1 MLPNTGSLGQEV
13 SVNAVVFHG
22 PGQKSWEQVGDPKLE
37 QGEDAI
43 VRITSATICG
53 TDLHILKG
61 DVPEVRPG
69 TVLGHEAVGLVEET
83 GRSVTNL
90 KKGDRVLLPAITA
103 DGRCDFCR
111 IGMYSHCR
119 NGGWLFG
126 HLIDGLQ
133 AQYARAPYA
142 DTSLYKVPEELSD
155 EQVLFL
161 ADILPTS
168 YECGVLNGQVKPGD
182 TVAIVGAGPIG
193 LAAVLLSRLYSP
205 SQIIAIDLEAARLE
219 RVRQFGADATIQ
231 SGAEDVKARVME
243 LTGGAGVDVAMEAV
257 GIPET
262 FELCAELVKPGG
274 RVANIGVHGKPV
286 TLHLERLWAHNIT
299 ITTRLVDTVTV
310 PQLLNLIQARRFD
323 PTVFATHTFRLDE
336 AIAAYDVFS
345 RAGETGALKV
355 VLKQ

>member
-1 MLPNTGSLGQEV
+1 M
-13 SVNAVVFHG
+13 NAVVFHG
-22 PGQKSWEQVGDPKLE
+22 PGQKSWERAEDPKIE
-37 QGEDAI
+37 QGEDAL

-69 TVLGHEAVGLVEET
+69 TILGHEAVGIIEET
-83 GRSVTNL
+83 GRSVATL
-90 KKGDRVLLPAITA
+90 QKGDRVLMPAITA

-119 NGGWLFG
+119 HGGWLFG
-126 HLIDGLQ
+126 HLIHGLQ

-193 LAAVLLSRLYSP
+193 LAAVLLARLYSP

-219 RVRQFGADATIQ
+219 RARQFGADATIQ
-231 SGAEDVKARVME
+231 SGVEDVKARVIE

-336 AIAAYDVFS
+336 AMAAYDVFS

>member
-1 MLPNTGSLGQEV
+1 M
-13 SVNAVVFHG
+13 NAVVFHG
-22 PGQKSWEQVGDPKLE
+22 PGQKSCERAEDPKIE

-43 VRITSATICG
+43 VRITTATICG

-69 TVLGHEAVGLVEET
+69 TILGHEAVGIIEET
-83 GRSVTNL
+83 GRSVATL
-90 KKGDRVLLPAITA
+90 QKGDRVLIPAITA

-119 NGGWLFG
+119 HGGWLFG
-126 HLIDGLQ
+126 HLIHGLQ

-193 LAAVLLSRLYSP
+193 LAAVLLARLYSP
-205 SQIIAIDLEAARLE
+205 SQIIAIDLETARLE
-219 RVRQFGADATIQ
+219 RARQFGADATIQ
-231 SGAEDVKARVME
+231 SGVEDVKARVIE

-336 AIAAYDVFS
+336 AMAAYDVFS

>member
-1 MLPNTGSLGQEV
+1 M
-13 SVNAVVFHG
+13 NAVVFHG
-22 PGQKSWEQVGDPKLE
+22 PGQKSWERAEDPKIE
-37 QGEDAI
+37 QGEDAL

-69 TVLGHEAVGLVEET
+69 TILGHEAVGIIEET
-83 GRSVTNL
+83 GRSVATL
-90 KKGDRVLLPAITA
+90 QKGDRVLMPAITA

-119 NGGWLFG
+119 HGGWLFG
-126 HLIDGLQ
+126 HLIHGLQ
-133 AQYARAPYA
+133 AQYAPAPYA

-193 LAAVLLSRLYSP
+193 LAAVLLARLYSP

-219 RVRQFGADATIQ
+219 RARQFGADATIQ
-231 SGAEDVKARVME
+231 SGVEDVKARVIE

-336 AIAAYDVFS
+336 AMAAYDVFS

>member
-1 MLPNTGSLGQEV
+1 M
-13 SVNAVVFHG
+13 NAVVFHG
-22 PGQKSWEQVGDPKLE
+22 PGQKSWERAEDPKIE
-37 QGEDAI
+37 QGEDAL

-69 TVLGHEAVGLVEET
+69 TILGHEAVGIIEET
-83 GRSVTNL
+83 GRSVATL
-90 KKGDRVLLPAITA
+90 QKGDRVLMPAITA

-119 NGGWLFG
+119 HGGWLFG
-126 HLIDGLQ
+126 HLIHGLQ

-193 LAAVLLSRLYSP
+193 LAAVLLARLYSP
-205 SQIIAIDLEAARLE
+205 SLIIAIDLEAARLE
-219 RVRQFGADATIQ
+219 RARQFGADATIQ
-231 SGAEDVKARVME
+231 SGVEDVKARVIE

-336 AIAAYDVFS
+336 AMAAYDVFS